1 MPCKL
6 ASDAALPVARTNGAE
21 DQDQWRGGPRPE
33 RRAGPGPESYI
44 VEEFY
49 VWWPLAT
56 LRRLQKEHDPSKV
69 CACPGGSYYSGVG
82 LGVMIKKEDAEP
94 IPRECAIFGPCSVR
108 RRARPKSCQ

>member
-6 ASDAALPVARTNGAE
+6 ASDAALPVPAC
-21 DQDQWRGGPRPE
+21 QDLRLGGPRP
-33 RRAGPGPESYI
+33 GSYI

-56 LRRLQKEHDPSKV
+56 LRRLQKEHDPEKV
-69 CACPGGSYYSGVG
+69 CACPGGSYSQGVG
-82 LGVMIKKEDAEP
+82 LGVMIKKKDDEP

-108 RRARPKSCQ
+108 RRARPKACQ